1 MLITVGVDPHKS
13 SLTAA
18 ALDEHRRVLAQ
29 QRFAANRAGYRG
41 LWQWAALLPSAVG
54 GRRRQRTRPS
64 GRPTAHRSR

>member
-1 MLITVGVDPHKS
+1 VLITIGIDPHKS

-41 LWQWAALLPSAVG
+41 PWQWARRYSHRQWAVE
-54 GRRRQRTRPS
+54 RRQRRGA
-64 GRPTAHRSR
+64 GRDRR